1 MKTRRMIICLFV
13 LSFLINGI
21 SGAADWPNWR
31 GKDYNGISSEKE
43 WDPLKVKSGVQPLW
57 KASVGIGFSTF
68 SVSDGRV
75 YTMGNTKGEDLDVVY
90 CFDAAT
96 GKEIWTHTYPQRL
109 DPKYY
114 EGGTL
119 ASPAVS
125 GGKVYTIS
133 KDGKAFCLDA
143 KTGQQVWSKN
153 LLEEL
158 GIERPT
164 WGQSGSPLI
173 IDDMVIYN
181 VGEKG
186 VALNK
191 EDGSVIWENGKT
203 PSGYSTA
210 VPCMFNGKQCIIL
223 CGSSEILGL
232 VAATGEELWRFPWKT
247 EHDVN
252 AADAII
258 DGDLVFISSGYG
270 HGCVLLK
277 LEGNNVTEVWQ
288 NKNMRNKM
296 NGSVLFNG
304 NLYGVDE
311 EGELRCLD
319 FKTGDLIWSQKGF
332 GQGSL
337 MLADGKLIIMSEN
350 GNLVIAEASW
360 SVPVLANGRIYVRN
374 SDGDVVC
381 LDVSANAAVSSSSS
395 SDWPQWRGPNRDAK
409 STQTGLLKKWPEE
422 GPELLW
428 STEGL
433 GTGFSTVSI
442 SDGMIYTTGMVD
454 KEGILFAYDIDGN
467 LSWKKVYGPEWVTET
482 PGVRCTPT
490 VNEGNVYVTSGMG
503 TTSCFDAKTG
513 DEKWKVDVFSQFGDE
528 YPVWGIADSP
538 LIIDNK
544 IICTPG
550 GSKATVVAL
559 DKKTGELV
567 WASKSVDENS
577 AFCSPIHVKRG
588 GKDIIVTMLAE
599 SLIGI
604 NAANGDVL
612 WSDKCGEGDIN
623 PPSPLYYDGCI
634 YYTSGYDD
642 ESVMYELSEDGTQIK
657 RKWVNEV
664 LDNHHGGVV
673 LVDGYIYGSNW
684 KGNPRGNW
692 VCLEWETGKVMYET
706 TWIGKGS
713 IIFADDMLYC
723 YEERKGTVALVEPT
737 PEGFNIVSSFQI
749 TLGDEEHWGHPVICG
764 GRLYIRHG
772 DVLMAYNIKADS

>member
-1 MKTRRMIICLFV
+1 
-13 LSFLINGI
+13 LIK
-21 SGAADWPNWR
+21 R
-31 GKDYNGISSEKE
+31 
-43 WDPLKVKSGVQPLW
+43 
-57 KASVGIGFSTF
+57 
-68 SVSDGRV
+68 
-75 YTMGNTKGEDLDVVY
+75 
-90 CFDAAT
+90 
-96 GKEIWTHTYPQRL
+96 
-109 DPKYY
+109 
-114 EGGTL
+114 
-119 ASPAVS
+119 
-125 GGKVYTIS
+125 
-133 KDGKAFCLDA
+133 AF
-143 KTGQQVWSKN
+143 
-153 LLEEL
+153 
-158 GIERPT
+158 
-164 WGQSGSPLI
+164 
-173 IDDMVIYN
+173 
-181 VGEKG
+181 
-186 VALNK
+186 
-191 EDGSVIWENGKT
+191 
-203 PSGYSTA
+203 
-210 VPCMFNGKQCIIL
+210 
-223 CGSSEILGL
+223 
-232 VAATGEELWRFPWKT
+232 
-247 EHDVN
+247 
-252 AADAII
+252 
-258 DGDLVFISSGYG
+258 
-270 HGCVLLK
+270 
-277 LEGNNVTEVWQ
+277 
-288 NKNMRNKM
+288 
-296 NGSVLFNG
+296 
-304 NLYGVDE
+304 
-311 EGELRCLD
+311 
-319 FKTGDLIWSQKGF
+319 
-332 GQGSL
+332 
-337 MLADGKLIIMSEN
+337 
-350 GNLVIAEASW
+350 
-360 SVPVLANGRIYVRN
+360 
-374 SDGDVVC
+374 
-381 LDVSANAAVSSSSS
+381 
-395 SDWPQWRGPNRDAK
+395 
-409 STQTGLLKKWPEE
+409 
-422 GPELLW
+422 
-428 STEGL
+428 
-433 GTGFSTVSI
+433 
-442 SDGMIYTTGMVD
+442 
-454 KEGILFAYDIDGN
+454 
-467 LSWKKVYGPEWVTET
+467 
-482 PGVRCTPT
+482 TPT

-684 KGNPRGNW
+684 KGNW